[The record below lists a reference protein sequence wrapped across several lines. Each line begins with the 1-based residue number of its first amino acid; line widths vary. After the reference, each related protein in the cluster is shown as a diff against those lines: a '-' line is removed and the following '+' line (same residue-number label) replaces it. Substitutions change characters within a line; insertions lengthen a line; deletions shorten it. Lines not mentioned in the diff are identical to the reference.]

1 MFDSQVRRLKDKLYQ
16 PLAKRLSK
24 APPASITILAL
35 ITGLICAY
43 LAAIGSVIPSLIMW
57 LLSRVLDGF
66 DGLVARLH
74 GKQSDFGGYFD
85 TVLDFVI
92 YAAVP
97 IGLVISQPTSTNYL
111 FLTIMLASFYINTAS
126 WMYLAAILE
135 KRAMRAENTQT
146 TITVPSGLIGGTET
160 ISIYCVF
167 LLFPTAIPIL
177 FGIFT
182 ALVFVTILQR
192 LLWAWKHIR

>member
-1 MFDSQVRRLKDKLYQ
+1 MFDSQVRRLKDKLYL

-24 APPASITILAL
+24 APPAFITVLAL

-43 LAAIGSVIPSLIMW
+43 LAAVGSIIPSLIMW
-57 LLSRVLDGF
+57 LVSRVLDGF
-66 DGLVARLH
+66 DGLIARIH

-97 IGLVISQPTSTNYL
+97 IGLVLSQPTTQNYL
-111 FLTIMLASFYINTAS
+111 ALTIMLSSFYVNTAS

-135 KRAMRAENTQT
+135 KRALREENIQT
-146 TITVPSGLIGGTET
+146 TITVPSGIIGGTET
-160 ISIYCVF
+160 ITMYCIF
-167 LLFPTAIPIL
+167 LLFPNWIFIL
-177 FGIFT
+177 FNIFSI
-182 ALVFVTILQR
+182 LVFITVLQR
-192 LLWAWKHIR
+192 LIWARKHIR